1 MYKSEWTRIEK
12 ILYGNLSEKTTIHYG
27 GVVNKNFPEMKQG
40 EIRDNIIY
48 GEYMDKDY
56 NNGAMLSVIVTLAD
70 GGTSTDLKKSM
81 ETVKEKLIELNY
93 NVEFAYSEQFLG
105 KVYFKRTDDV
115 CLGLTD
121 EEE

>member
-1 MYKSEWTRIEK
+1 MYKSEWKRIEK

-27 GVVNKNFPEMKQG
+27 GVVNKNFSEMKQG

-48 GEYMDKDY
+48 GEYVDKDY

-81 ETVKEKLIELNY
+81 ETVKETDRTKL
-93 NVEFAYSEQFLG
+93 
-105 KVYFKRTDDV
+105 
-115 CLGLTD
+115 
-121 EEE
+121 